1 MEEFDPDWTAPRG
14 GRDWHDD
21 ELMLAVAW
29 LESFVP
35 HREMEHRLDAAKA
48 FFGAARQRMREGVP
62 TALFDPADTA
72 AWYILQAETF
82 AIDRAFW
89 TPEGV
94 MRAVP
99 SLTRIGMPTASCRPI
114 DRA

>member
-1 MEEFDPDWTAPRG
+1 MNTRDPDWTAPRDG
-14 GRDWHDD
+14 QDWRDD

-29 LESFVP
+29 LKSFVP
-35 HREMEHRLDAAKA
+35 HREMEHRLDAAKT
-48 FFGAARQRMREGVP
+48 FLSAARERMREGVP
-62 TALFDPADTA
+62 TTLFDSADTA

-99 SLTRIGMPTASCRPI
+99 FL
-114 DRA
+114 